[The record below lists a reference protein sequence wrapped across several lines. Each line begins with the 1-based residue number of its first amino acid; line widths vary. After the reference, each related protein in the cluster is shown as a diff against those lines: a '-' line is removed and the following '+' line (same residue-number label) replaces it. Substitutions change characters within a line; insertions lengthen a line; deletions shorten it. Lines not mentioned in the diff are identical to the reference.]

1 MIDGDKM
8 AVCNQCKQTLI
19 EIDNHGER
27 LTGCLTCNRWYTA
40 EGKRKKLSEE
50 DLRALYLLKHGG
62 AK

>member
-1 MIDGDKM
+1 M
-8 AVCNQCKQTLI
+8 ASCNQCKQALI
-19 EIDNHGER
+19 EIDNRGEQ
-27 LTGCLTCNRWYTA
+27 LTGCLACNRWYTA